1 LFSKAGAKVYIGFAI
16 CKPKANQNLINVL
29 SVGSYLWPHMNTR
42 MVYRRRV
49 RQALTIL
56 LLLIAVST
64 MLLSQHPRVVWW
76 SAWVA
81 LGYLL
86 LAMVLLIFNQTRLM
100 FVCLGC
106 SAAIC
111 LFFNETKAGSGFPQ
125 YPGKQTP
132 ALEKNMQTEHESP
145 PASQ

>member
-1 LFSKAGAKVYIGFAI
+1 
-16 CKPKANQNLINVL
+16 
-29 SVGSYLWPHMNTR
+29 MNTR
-42 MVYRRRV
+42 VEYRKRV

-56 LLLIAVST
+56 LLLLAVSV
-64 MLLSQHPRVVWW
+64 MLLSRRPWVAYW

-86 LAMVLLIFNQTRLM
+86 LAMVLLVFNQTRLM

-111 LFFNETKAGSGFPQ
+111 LFFNETRGIAAFPP
-125 YPGKQTP
+125 YPGKQAP
-132 ALEKNMQTEHESP
+132 VLEKNIHTEHEP
-145 PASQ
+145 TPASR